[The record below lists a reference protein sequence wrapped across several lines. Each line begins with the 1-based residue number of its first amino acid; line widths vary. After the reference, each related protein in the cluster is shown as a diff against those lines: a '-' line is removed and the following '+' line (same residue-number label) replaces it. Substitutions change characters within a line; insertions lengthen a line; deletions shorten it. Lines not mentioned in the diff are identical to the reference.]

1 MKNFFITTLEGLCTL
16 CEFIMN
22 LLGLLF
28 AFSIGMFMLWGV
40 VEITNEPYVEDNTES
55 QRWVYP
61 CVSAIMAD
69 SNERID
75 WDTAQK
81 ECINQGPPEWFLK
94 EW

>member
-28 AFSIGMFMLWGV
+28 IFSIGMFMLWGV
-40 VEITNEPYVEDNTES
+40 VEIVEEPHIENTAD
-55 QRWVYP
+55 QRWIYP
-61 CVSAIMAD
+61 CIAKVLD
-69 SNERID
+69 STENRVD
-75 WDTAQK
+75 WDTAQR
-81 ECINQGPPEWFLK
+81 ECIDEGPPEWFLN